1 MTVEDVS
8 WDLSPLVHGE
18 GDAGADRLL
27 DEAAQ
32 RAQAFAD
39 TYAGRL
45 AELHRDRVRGR
56 DATS

>member
-32 RAQAFAD
+32 RAQTFAD

-45 AELHRDRVRGR
+45 GELTAPSSRPP
-56 DATS
+56 